1 MTRARFV
8 YPTLEQINWL
18 YETMIFI
25 CDGGIKGY
33 RDKGS
38 LEYLLEIIQDDDYY
52 PDIVS
57 KLSRL
62 TYGISHGHVF
72 CDGNKR
78 MGMIAGAYF
87 LSING
92 LYNPSFCFL
101 QRMESV
107 TLHIANGNI
116 DEELLPLIMRP
127 LIQGK
132 DYPENVK
139 LLIKEAIE

>member
-1 MTRARFV
+1 MRRIRYV
-8 YPTLEQINWL
+8 YPTFEQIDWL

-38 LEYLLEIIQDDDYY
+38 LEYLLEIIKDDDYF

-57 KLSRL
+57 KVSRL

-72 CDGNKR
+72 SDGNKR

-92 LYNPSFCFL
+92 LYNPSYCYL
-101 QRMESV
+101 QRMESI

-116 DEELLPLIMRP
+116 DEELLPLIMRS
-127 LIQGK
+127 LIQALFI
-132 DYPENVK
+132 PT
-139 LLIKEAIE
+139 